1 MLIFLYGFFTIGG
14 NQDKKEWEYEL
25 EAEGEPFVRYF
36 IIICPFHKNT
46 KAFAALVFFYFANFY
61 GGVGMTRYKRVMI
74 KLSGGAV
81 AGSSEFG
88 FAPDRLEHIASEVM
102 SVVELGI
109 EVSIVIGGGNI
120 FRGNMAESWGIER
133 AEADNIGTLATVI
146 NSLML
151 RGVLKAKTDKEV
163 RVMTAVPVTS
173 VAEPYIRLRAIHHL
187 EKGYIVIFAGGNGQ
201 PYVTTDYPSVQR
213 AIEVNCDALL
223 VAKQG
228 VDGVLEADP
237 RTNKDARKFAS
248 LHYND
253 VIQHNLR
260 VMDQS
265 AFILARDF
273 RLPIHVFNFD
283 RPGTMRDICEGQN
296 NGTLISEESIL
307 QFD

>member
-1 MLIFLYGFFTIGG
+1 M
-14 NQDKKEWEYEL
+14 
-25 EAEGEPFVRYF
+25 RYS
-36 IIICPFHKNT
+36 
-46 KAFAALVFFYFANFY
+46 
-61 GGVGMTRYKRVMI
+61 RVLI

-81 AGSSEFG
+81 AGNTAFG
-88 FAPDRLEHIASEVM
+88 FEPERLEHIANEVM
-102 SVVELGI
+102 SVVSLGV
-109 EVSIVIGGGNI
+109 EVALVIGGGNI

-163 RVMTAVPVTS
+163 RVMTAIPITS

-187 EKGYIVIFAGGNGQ
+187 EQGYVVIFAGGNGQ

-228 VDGVLEADP
+228 VDGVLDADP
-237 RTNKDARKFAS
+237 KYDSHARKFKS

-253 VIQHNLR
+253 VLKHNLR

-265 AFILARDF
+265 AFILARDYN
-273 RLPIHVFNFD
+273 LPMHVFNFD
-283 RPGTMRDICEGQN
+283 RPGSMREICEGAN
-296 NGTLISEESIL
+296 HGTFISGDSVLELE
-307 QFD
+307 

>member
-1 MLIFLYGFFTIGG
+1 MLKTGIKQTFDPIVHIPFF
-14 NQDKKEWEYEL
+14 D
-25 EAEGEPFVRYF
+25 
-36 IIICPFHKNT
+36 T
-46 KAFAALVFFYFANFY
+46 KAVNALVFFIFL
-61 GGVGMTRYKRVMI
+61 GGVASMRYKRVLI

-88 FAPDRLEHIASEVM
+88 FDPERLEHIANEIL
-102 SVVELGI
+102 SVVSIGV

-120 FRGNMAESWGIER
+120 FRGNMGEAWGIER

-151 RGVLKAKTDKEV
+151 RGVLKSKTKTEV
-163 RVMTAVPVTS
+163 RVMTAIPVTS

-201 PYVTTDYPSVQR
+201 PFVTTDYPSVQR
-213 AIEVNCDALL
+213 AIEVNCEAIF

-228 VDGVLEADP
+228 VDGVYNQDP
-237 RTNKDARKFAS
+237 KRNKDALRYAS

-253 VIQHNLR
+253 VIQHDLH

-265 AFILARDF
+265 AFILARDYNI
-273 RLPIHVFNFD
+273 PIHVFNFD
-283 RPGTMRDICEGQN
+283 KPGCMSEIMDGKNT
-296 NGTLISEESIL
+296 GTIISGDSELRLS
-307 QFD
+307 

>member
-1 MLIFLYGFFTIGG
+1 M
-14 NQDKKEWEYEL
+14 K
-25 EAEGEPFVRYF
+25 RYQR
-36 IIICPFHKNT
+36 I
-46 KAFAALVFFYFANFY
+46 L
-61 GGVGMTRYKRVMI
+61 I

-81 AGSSEFG
+81 AGNSEFG
-88 FAPDRLEHIASEVM
+88 FEPERLDHIANEIL
-102 SVVELGI
+102 SVVNMGV

-151 RGVLKAKTDKEV
+151 RGVLKAKTTKEV
-163 RVMTAVPVTS
+163 RVMSAIPTTS

-187 EKGYIVIFAGGNGQ
+187 EKGYIVLFAGGNGQ

-213 AIEVNCDALL
+213 AIEVNCQALL

-228 VDGVLEADP
+228 VDGVLNADP
-237 RTNKDARKFAS
+237 KQVTDTKKYKS

-253 VIQHNLR
+253 VIQNDLK

-265 AFILARDF
+265 AFILARDYN
-273 RLPIHVFNFD
+273 LPIHVFNFD
-283 RPGTMRDICEGQN
+283 KPGSMKEICEGKN
-296 NGTLISEESIL
+296 NGTLISKESEL
-307 QFD
+307 EFDF

>member
-1 MLIFLYGFFTIGG
+1 M
-14 NQDKKEWEYEL
+14 
-25 EAEGEPFVRYF
+25 
-36 IIICPFHKNT
+36 
-46 KAFAALVFFYFANFY
+46 
-61 GGVGMTRYKRVMI
+61 RYKRVLV

-88 FAPDRLEHIASEVM
+88 FEPERLEHIAHEISSIVN
-102 SVVELGI
+102 SGV
-109 EVSIVIGGGNI
+109 EVSLVIGGGNI

-151 RGVLKAKTDKEV
+151 RGVLKAKTQKEV
-163 RVMTAVPVTS
+163 RVMTAIPTTS

-228 VDGVLEADP
+228 VDGVFNADP
-237 RTNKDARKFAS
+237 KFDKEARKFRS

-253 VIQHNLR
+253 VLQRDLK

-265 AFILARDF
+265 AFILARDYN
-273 RLPIHVFNFD
+273 LPMHVFNFD
-283 RPGTMRDICEGQN
+283 QPGSMKEICEGKN
-296 NGTLISEESIL
+296 NGTIISGESAL
-307 QFD
+307 ELE

>member
-1 MLIFLYGFFTIGG
+1 M
-14 NQDKKEWEYEL
+14 
-25 EAEGEPFVRYF
+25 ARY
-36 IIICPFHKNT
+36 
-46 KAFAALVFFYFANFY
+46 
-61 GGVGMTRYKRVMI
+61 RRVLI

-88 FAPDRLEHIASEVM
+88 FAPERLEHIATEIM
-102 SVVELGI
+102 SVASLGVE
-109 EVSIVIGGGNI
+109 VAIVIGGGNI

-151 RGVLKAKTDKEV
+151 RGVLKARTGKEV
-163 RVMTAVPVTS
+163 RVMTSIPATS

-201 PYVTTDYPSVQR
+201 PFVTTDYPSVQR
-213 AIEVNCDALL
+213 AIEVNCEALL

-228 VDGVLEADP
+228 VDGVFEADP
-237 RTNKDARKFAS
+237 KRSREARKFNS

-253 VIQHNLR
+253 VLQRNLT

-265 AFILARDF
+265 AFILARDYK
-273 RLPIHVFNFD
+273 LPMHVFNFD
-283 RPGTMRDICEGQN
+283 RPGSMREICEGADI
-296 NGTLISEESIL
+296 GTVIGDGVGLEFE
-307 QFD
+307 